1 MNISVL
7 DKLEKG
13 WVSLDWSIY
22 LVRMNLSSN
31 QLSELIDKLDNWK
44 SNKSCKTIIL
54 MKYKVLPAYIT
65 LNRSD
70 FKKLANHLM
79 DVMVKREM
87 YEECARLQLIMKKL

>member
-13 WVSLDWSIY
+13 WISLDWSIY
-22 LVRMNLSSN
+22 LVRMNLTSK
-31 QLSELIDKLDNWK
+31 QLSELIDKLNNWK
-44 SNKSCKTIIL
+44 SKKSCKTIIL
-54 MKYKVLPAYIT
+54 IKYKVLPAYII

-79 DVMVKREM
+79 GVMVKREM
-87 YEECARLQLIMKKL
+87 YEECARLQLIINKL

>member
-1 MNISVL
+1 MNISAIN
-7 DKLEKG
+7 KLEKG
-13 WVSLDWSIY
+13 SILLDWSTY
-22 LVRMNLSSN
+22 LIRMDLTSN

-54 MKYKVLPAYIT
+54 IKYKVLPAYIT

-79 DVMVKREM
+79 NIMVKREM
-87 YEECARLQLIMKKL
+87 YEECARLHSIINKL

>member
-13 WVSLDWSIY
+13 WVSLDWSIH
-22 LVRMNLSSN
+22 LIRMKLSPN

-54 MKYKVLPAYIT
+54 IKYKVLPAYIT

-70 FKKLANHLM
+70 FKKLANYLM
-79 DVMVKREM
+79 DILIKKEM
-87 YEECARLQLIMKKL
+87 YEECARLQSIMNKL

>member
-13 WVSLDWSIY
+13 WISLDWSIY
-22 LVRMNLSSN
+22 LVRMNLSPK
-31 QLSELIDKLDNWK
+31 QISELIDKLDNWK

-54 MKYKVLPAYIT
+54 IKYKVLPAYIT

-79 DVMVKREM
+79 DIMVKREM

>member
-1 MNISVL
+1 MNVSIL

-13 WVSLDWSIY
+13 WISLDWSNHLIK
-22 LVRMNLSSN
+22 MNLTES

-54 MKYKVLPAYIT
+54 MKYKVLPAYVI

-70 FKKLANHLM
+70 FKKLANYLIG
-79 DVMVKREM
+79 VMVKREM
-87 YEECARLQLIMKKL
+87 YEECSRLQSIMHKL

>member
-13 WVSLDWSIY
+13 SILLDWSTY
-22 LVRMNLSSN
+22 LVRMDLTSK
-31 QLSELIDKLDNWK
+31 QLSKLIDKLDNWK

-54 MKYKVLPAYIT
+54 IKYKVLPAYIT

-70 FKKLANHLM
+70 FKNLANHLM
-79 DVMVKREM
+79 GVMVKKEM
-87 YEECARLQLIMKKL
+87 YEECARLQLIINKL